1 MDPSVIIKDIIVKL
15 SRKHTK
21 LKSLLHLSL
30 PPALS
35 EFQWDGKNYEKL
47 IEKFIDYVVTI
58 SHPARGVQIAVH
70 VMKKKADLENF
81 FSISPAY
88 WLYFG
93 FESHATT
100 GFENGA
106 KKILEDLG
114 FNCSEW
120 VGVEASES
128 QLAAFR
134 FGEQNKP
141 ALILFVQNHGAR
153 RNCDFLIPVVDPIP
167 QGAQANCL

>member
-1 MDPSVIIKDIIVKL
+1 MNPAVTIKDIIIRL
-15 SRKHTK
+15 SRKRAK
-21 LKSLLHLSL
+21 LKALLHLSV

-35 EFQWDGKNYEKL
+35 EFRWDGKNYEKL
-47 IEKFIDYVVTI
+47 IEKFSDYVLQI

-70 VMKKKADLENF
+70 VIKKKVDLEAF
-81 FSISPAY
+81 FSISPTY
-88 WLYFG
+88 WLYFS
-93 FESHATT
+93 FESHATS
-100 GFENGA
+100 GFESGA

-114 FNCSEW
+114 FHCSEW

-128 QLAAFR
+128 QLGAFR
-134 FGEQNKP
+134 FGEHDNP
-141 ALILFVQNHGAR
+141 ALILLVQNHGAR